1 MDVEVRVGH
10 FLLTNELTVGT
21 MSGSAKLVL
30 SVSKKGLSPTQP
42 SLVPC
47 VSVKM
52 GGKRRG
58 VCGTKFVAIHLGPNC
73 LDLASMSDKPGADW
87 TTEKEIDVSLADPPS
102 DKFSGILA
110 DIISSLWNLFDF
122 STPSLPDTPGN
133 LGGTSQL
140 S

>member
-1 MDVEVRVGH
+1 MDVEVRVGD
-10 FLLTNELTVGT
+10 FSLTNELTLGT

-30 SVSKKGLSPTQP
+30 SVSKKGLSSTLP

-58 VCGTKFVAIHLGPNC
+58 VCGTKFIAMHLGPNC
-73 LDLASMSDKPGADW
+73 LGLASMSDKPGANW
-87 TTEKEIDVSLADPPS
+87 TTEKEIDASLVDPPS

-110 DIISSLWNLFDF
+110 DIIPSLWNLFDF
-122 STPSLPDTPGN
+122 STPSLPDNSGN
-133 LGGTSQL
+133 LGGTQQL